1 MISAL
6 LLAVCLQASGVM
18 KESVHIVKERTIDM
32 VEYPDHITTADGREI
47 AISADDIHLMEYCV
61 MTEAGG
67 ESAACQEAVA
77 TVILNRLAC
86 PDKYGNT
93 VYGVIFA
100 ENQFACYPEKHPT
113 VSVRVAVLDAI
124 RYYETDTMCLPYQC
138 YYFRANHYHNFGIP
152 YVSIDHTYFSLA
164 SEAVVG

>member
-6 LLAVCLQASGVM
+6 LFAVCLQASSVM
-18 KESVHIVKERTIDM
+18 HDSVHLVKERCIDM

-47 AISADDIHLMEYCV
+47 AISSEDIHLMEICV

-67 ESAACQEAVA
+67 ESVECQEAVA

-86 PDKYGNT
+86 PDKYGST

-100 ENQFACYPEKHPT
+100 ENQFACYPEKQPT
-113 VSVRVAVLDAI
+113 VSVRVAVLDAL
-124 RYYETDTMCLPYQC
+124 RYYNTEYMCLPHQC
-138 YYFRANHYHNFGIP
+138 YYFRANYYHDFGIP
-152 YVSIDHTYFSLA
+152 WISIDHTYFSLA
-164 SEAVVG
+164 SEAAFG

>member
-18 KESVHIVKERTIDM
+18 KESVHLVKERCIDM
-32 VEYPDHITTADGREI
+32 VEYPDHITTMDGREI
-47 AISADDIHLMEYCV
+47 PITADDIHLMEYCV

-67 ESAACQEAVA
+67 ESAECQEAVA

-93 VYGVIFA
+93 VYNVIFA
-100 ENQFACYPEKHPT
+100 ENQFACYPEKQPT
-113 VSVRVAVLDAI
+113 VSVRVAVLDAL
-124 RYYETDTMCLPYQC
+124 RYYNTEYMCLPYQC
-138 YYFRANHYHNFGIP
+138 YYFRANYYHDFGIP
-152 YVSIDHTYFSLA
+152 YISIDHTYFTLA
-164 SEAVVG
+164 SDAVVG